1 MDQHMKRALLIR
13 GPYDWETHD
22 ATMRRNRAQMDLI
35 PEPEFPALGTD
46 RISALL
52 AEARHRRDSALVSG
66 VGDGAGGLR
75 TGRPLDNMIETP
87 TGLRRHRAEQAGDC
101 HGTGLGRLQ
110 AGRPTSATRG

>member
-22 ATMRRNRAQMDLI
+22 ATLRRNRAQMDLI
-35 PEPEFPALGTD
+35 PKPEFPALGTA

-52 AEARHRRDSALVSG
+52 AEARHRRDSALISG

-75 TGRPLDNMIETP
+75 AGRPLDNVIETP
-87 TGLRRHRAEQAGDC
+87 SWLRRRNALIAH
-101 HGTGLGRLQ
+101 T
-110 AGRPTSATRG
+110 T